1 MVAGARYHGP
11 MQPRAD
17 SEALVLDSLP
27 YADRHLLL
35 SVLTAERGVV
45 RGVARG
51 ARGGKTPS
59 AAAAQVL
66 SLVRIEIFQG
76 AHAELATFRRL
87 ELIESSYPLAATLER
102 FAAASAVAE
111 LLLTFCPP
119 YEPAERAF
127 RLGRMVLAGLLGGVP
142 PEIAVAYTAQW
153 TLALAGLLPALD
165 ACAACGVGL
174 EAPFATRP
182 SDGHPVCARCQPV
195 DAGRLERTDLG
206 FLAVVRR
213 RTLSEVGDTLPPG
226 IGGWLDQVVHAVAER
241 RLPALDFFRV
251 HGGWRG

>member
-1 MVAGARYHGP
+1 
-11 MQPRAD
+11 MQPRGD
-17 SEALVLDSLP
+17 FEALILDSLP

-35 SVLTAERGVV
+35 SVLTAPHGVV
-45 RGVARG
+45 RGIARG
-51 ARGGKTPS
+51 VRGGKAPA
-59 AAAAQVL
+59 AAAAQIL
-66 SLVRIEIFQG
+66 SLVRLEISYG

-87 ELIESSYPLAATLER
+87 ELVESSYPLAARLEL

-119 YEPAERAF
+119 HEPAQRAF
-127 RLGRMVLAGLLGGVP
+127 RLGRTVLAGLLGDIR

-153 TLALAGLLPALD
+153 TLALAGLMPSLD
-165 ACAACGVGL
+165 TCGACGTAL

-182 SDGHPVCARCQPV
+182 ADGHPVCGRCSPGDARHL
-195 DAGRLERTDLG
+195 DRTDLG

-213 RTLSEVGDTLPPG
+213 RPLDEVGDTLPRG
-226 IGGWLDQVVHAVAER
+226 VGEWLDQVVRAVAER

-251 HGGWRG
+251 HGGGRG